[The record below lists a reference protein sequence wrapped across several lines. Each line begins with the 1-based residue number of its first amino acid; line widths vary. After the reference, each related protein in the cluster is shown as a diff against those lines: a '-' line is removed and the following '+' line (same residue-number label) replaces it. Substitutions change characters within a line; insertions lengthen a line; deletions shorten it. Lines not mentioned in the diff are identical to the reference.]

1 MQGDDFRAFT
11 CLRSL
16 NPNIQTFARRTVGIL
31 VDNVLPSCAR
41 NIKFSHGVTVVF
53 LGGPD
58 NREALAFGSR
68 ISCRAGIKMT
78 SIHTLLNHRSDQG
91 QKKLGDSILGEFK
104 SKNIDNA
111 RAVYHE
117 LVVATDGMQ
126 VVNIII
132 ESLELDYNL
141 VTPIPG
147 HQPVKRIRII

>member
-1 MQGDDFRAFT
+1 M
-11 CLRSL
+11 
-16 NPNIQTFARRTVGIL
+16 PTVGIL

-58 NREALAFGSR
+58 NREALEFGSR
-68 ISCRAGIKMT
+68 ISGRAGIKMT

-91 QKKLGDSILGEFK
+91 QKKLDDSILGEFK
-104 SKNIDNA
+104 MKNINNA

-117 LVVATDGMQ
+117 LVATDGIQ

-132 ESLELDYNL
+132 ESLELDYDL
-141 VTPIPG
+141 VIPIPG